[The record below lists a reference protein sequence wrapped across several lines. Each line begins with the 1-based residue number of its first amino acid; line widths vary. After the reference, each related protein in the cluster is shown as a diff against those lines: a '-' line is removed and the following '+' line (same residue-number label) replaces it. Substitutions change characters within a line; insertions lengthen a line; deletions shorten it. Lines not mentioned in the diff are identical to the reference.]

1 MSCLPV
7 VDPVIPLLGIYPEE
21 VRSTK
26 IDSDNSNS
34 KRVSTPALC
43 WYSVNTSHLLILTHS
58 TVTAAAINA
67 AKVCA

>member
-26 IDSDNSNS
+26 IDSDNEIAI
-34 KRVSTPALC
+34 VIA
-43 WYSVNTSHLLILTHS
+43 SVYTHPLFAG
-58 TVTAAAINA
+58 TQ
-67 AKVCA
+67 